1 MKINLSFLL
10 KAVALGVAIY
20 LIFRVYSGIKAGLAF
35 TSAIGAA
42 LTTSPLKQI
51 SNVASAASDTA
62 SAVGGAAESY
72 VGVAESEVAAG
83 WSAFKN
89 WLANI

>member
-10 KAVALGVAIY
+10 KAAALGVLIY
-20 LIFRVYSGIKAGLAF
+20 LIFRVYSGIKVGLSF
-35 TSAIGAA
+35 ISAIGAA

-51 SNVASAASDTA
+51 SNVASAASDTG
-62 SAVGGAAESY
+62 SAVVGAAESY

-83 WSAFKN
+83 WSGFKN